1 MIWALLLLFLLM
13 GMLLCCL
20 DLAVLFWGYCCAW
33 ACHDQTTLTA
43 NNNALKIS
51 LISGRY
57 KVNVAAVM
65 VEETCN
71 VSAFEAGDLVN
82 SQTYVSNEF
91 MVINHDKLDFVDGNS
106 VAQAFLHQDPEMLY
120 GTYLTS
126 YDLQL
131 KWAALEGTVSTVCA
145 LTDVPLP
152 IARH

>member
-1 MIWALLLLFLLM
+1 MIWALLLLFILM

-20 DLAVLFWGYCCAW
+20 DL
-33 ACHDQTTLTA
+33 
-43 NNNALKIS
+43 
-51 LISGRY
+51 
-57 KVNVAAVM
+57 
-65 VEETCN
+65 
-71 VSAFEAGDLVN
+71 
-82 SQTYVSNEF
+82 
-91 MVINHDKLDFVDGNS
+91 
-106 VAQAFLHQDPEMLY
+106 AFLHQDPEMLY